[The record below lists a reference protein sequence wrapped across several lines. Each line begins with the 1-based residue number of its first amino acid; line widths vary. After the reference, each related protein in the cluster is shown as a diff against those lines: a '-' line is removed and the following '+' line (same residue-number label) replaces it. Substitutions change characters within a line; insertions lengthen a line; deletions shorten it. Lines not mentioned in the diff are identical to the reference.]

1 LQKVKKVKIQS
12 LRGMPDL
19 FPEDLVRWHIFE
31 SKLSKIFHSFDLHE
45 IRTPI
50 LESTELFSRS
60 VGNASDIVNKELY
73 SFLDRNEESIS
84 LRPEASASVIRAI
97 IQKKQEQEKHKF
109 WYQGPM
115 FRYERPQKGRLRQFH
130 QVGVEYLGFE
140 EGLSEYE
147 LISMVLQINE
157 LIGISD
163 YKIKIN
169 HLGDELAKENFCKSL
184 VSFLE
189 PHINELHEKDQA
201 RLKSNPLR
209 ILDSKEKSTQAL
221 LIEAPKFQDFLS
233 DASKNFLHS
242 LVDAYSDHCDIQI
255 DQSLVRGLDYYTGIV
270 FETVSEE
277 LGAQDAFLGGGRY
290 DNLSKQLGGKDM
302 YAIGFAIGVERIIE
316 LLNIENIKQP
326 LKVGFIIAGEQID
339 KKTYKIADDLRSA
352 NNSIVLDAFLS
363 EGSLKSQLRRANKN
377 NCSYAIIIG
386 EEELKNDQVIWKSL
400 SEKGEQEL
408 LSLNEVIEKYT
419 NL

>member
-1 LQKVKKVKIQS
+1 MKIQS

-19 FPEDLVRWHIFE
+19 FPEDLERWHIFE
-31 SKLSKIFHSFDLHE
+31 SKLANIFHSFDTHE
-45 IRTPI
+45 IRTPL

-60 VGNASDIVNKELY
+60 VGNSSDIVNKELY

-84 LRPEASASVIRAI
+84 LRPEGSASVIRAV
-97 IQKKQEQEKHKF
+97 IQKKQEQEKHKL

-115 FRYERPQKGRLRQFH
+115 FRYERPQKGRFRQFH

-140 EGLSEYE
+140 EGIAEYE
-147 LISMVLQINE
+147 LISMALQINK

-163 YKIKIN
+163 YTIKIN
-169 HLGDELAKENFCKSL
+169 HLGDRDAKELFCDSL
-184 VSFLE
+184 VTFLK
-189 PHINELHEKDQA
+189 PHINELDEKDQA

-209 ILDSKEKSTQAL
+209 VLDSKEKSTQEL
-221 LIEAPKFQDFLS
+221 LKEGPKFQDFIS
-233 DASKNFLHS
+233 DDSKIFLQN
-242 LVDAYSDHCDIQI
+242 LVDAYSNQCDIQI

-270 FETVSEE
+270 FETVSQN

-290 DNLSKQLGGKDM
+290 DNLSRQLGGKDM

-316 LLNIENIKQP
+316 LLNIEKIKQP

-352 NNSIVLDAFLS
+352 NNSIILDSFLS

-386 EEELKNDQVIWKSL
+386 EEELKNDQVIWKDL
-400 SEKGEQEL
+400 SEGGGQEL
-408 LSLNEVIEKYT
+408 LTSKEVIEKYT

>member
-1 LQKVKKVKIQS
+1 
-12 LRGMPDL
+12 MPDL
-19 FPEDLVRWHIFE
+19 FPEDLDRWHIFE
-31 SKLSKIFHSFDLHE
+31 SKLANIFHSFDTHE
-45 IRTPI
+45 IRTPL

-60 VGNASDIVNKELY
+60 VGNSSDIVNKELY

-84 LRPEASASVIRAI
+84 LRPEGSASVIRAV

-115 FRYERPQKGRLRQFH
+115 FRYERPQKGRFRQFH

-140 EGLSEYE
+140 EGIAEYE
-147 LISMVLQINE
+147 LMSMVLQINK

-163 YKIKIN
+163 YTIKIN
-169 HLGDELAKENFCKSL
+169 HLGDRDAKESFCDSL
-184 VSFLE
+184 VTFLK
-189 PHINELHEKDQA
+189 PHINELHEKDQV

-209 ILDSKEKSTQAL
+209 VLDSKEKPTQEL
-221 LIEAPKFQDFLS
+221 LKEGPKFQDFIS
-233 DASKNFLHS
+233 DDSKIFLQN
-242 LVDAYSDHCDIQI
+242 LVDAYSNQCDIQI

-270 FETVSEE
+270 FETVSQN
-277 LGAQDAFLGGGRY
+277 LGAQDALLGGGRY
-290 DNLSKQLGGKDM
+290 DNLSRQLGGKDM
-302 YAIGFAIGVERIIE
+302 HAIGFAIGVERIIE
-316 LLNIENIKQP
+316 LLNIEKIKRP

-352 NNSIVLDAFLS
+352 NNSIILDSFLS
-363 EGSLKSQLRRANKN
+363 EGSLKSHLRRANKN

-386 EEELKNDQVIWKSL
+386 EEELKNDQVIWKDL
-400 SEKGEQEL
+400 SEGGGQEL
-408 LSLNEVIEKYT
+408 LTSKEVIDKYT

>member
-1 LQKVKKVKIQS
+1 MKIQS

-19 FPEDLVRWHIFE
+19 FPEDLDKWHVFE
-31 SKLSKIFHSFDLHE
+31 SKLSKIFHSFDTHE
-45 IRTPI
+45 IRTPL

-60 VGNASDIVNKELY
+60 VGNSTDIVNKELY

-84 LRPEASASVIRAI
+84 LRPEGSASVIRAI

-115 FRYERPQKGRLRQFH
+115 FRYERPQKGRFRQFH

-184 VSFLE
+184 VSYLE

-233 DASKNFLHS
+233 DASKNFLQN
-242 LVDAYSDHCDIQI
+242 LVDAYSDHCHIQI

-270 FETVSEE
+270 FETVSQE

-302 YAIGFAIGVERIIE
+302 HAIGFAIGVERIIE

-352 NNSIVLDAFLS
+352 NNSIILDTFLN

-377 NCSYAIIIG
+377 NCSYVIIVG
-386 EEELKNDQVIWKSL
+386 EEEMKNDQVIWKDL
-400 SEKGEQEL
+400 VAGGEQEIL
-408 LSLNEVIEKYT
+408 TSKEAIEKYT